1 MEEADDGTHL
11 PPLDRSGVDD
21 MLRQLFP
28 DLDPA
33 VVRRVLSLDI
43 EADAEP
49 GIEEEGE
56 RP

>member
-11 PPLDRSGVDD
+11 PPLDYRGVDG

-33 VVRRVLSLDI
+33 MVRRILDLDV
-43 EADAEP
+43 EEDAEL
-49 GIEEEGE
+49 GAKEEGE
-56 RP
+56 QP

>member
-1 MEEADDGTHL
+1 MEEADDGTHV

-33 VVRRVLSLDI
+33 MVRRILGLDI
-43 EADAEP
+43 EADAEL
-49 GIEEEGE
+49 GAEDEGE
-56 RP
+56 QP